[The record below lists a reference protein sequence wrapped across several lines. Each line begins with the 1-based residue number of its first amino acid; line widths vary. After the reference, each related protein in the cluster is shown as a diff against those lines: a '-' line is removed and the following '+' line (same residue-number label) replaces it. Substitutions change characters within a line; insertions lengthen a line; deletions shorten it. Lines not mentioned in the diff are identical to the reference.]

1 MTKILIPAECLEL
14 TGSVQQCLLLAGE
27 QGFIV
32 DDIELGVSP
41 THTVLVSKQNDTIG
55 LVADLYTDLPPCVS
69 QDYSFSYALT
79 YNGNLQLCD
88 DFGRTENTVYLAVHD
103 ENRSLDIW
111 HHRLTGETRALSF
124 SSANK
129 ADNSLHFSWVITLL
143 AIDFPLEDCL
153 TLARAM
159 SYVSRETWTN
169 DYSHFPIPVIEDS
182 RLGIKVGWG
191 VNQDTIHFPTLSKP
205 SLGLYPVVDSVNWI
219 ERLLNLGVKTL
230 QLRIKNPA
238 QDDLELQVKRAIELG
253 RQFKAQVYINDYWQL
268 AIEHGAYG
276 VHLGQEDLEES
287 NLKRLSDAGIRLG
300 LSTHGYYELLRIVQI
315 APSYIALGHIFP
327 TTTKQMPSKPQ
338 GLVRLALYQKL
349 IDTIPYGSENGVPT
363 VAIGGID
370 LTNACD
376 VWQCGVSSLAV
387 VRAVTLSNEPQKVI
401 QAFSQIMA
409 ARSHNQETS
418 YVE

>member
-1 MTKILIPAECLEL
+1 MTKILIPADCLEV
-14 TGSVQQCLLLAGE
+14 TGNVQQCLLLARE

-41 THTVLVSKQNDTIG
+41 THTILVSKQSDTIG

-69 QDYSFSYALT
+69 QDYSSSYALI
-79 YNGNLQLCD
+79 YNSNLQLCD
-88 DFGRTENTVYLAVHD
+88 DFEQVEDTVYLAVGD
-103 ENRSLDIW
+103 KDRYLDIW
-111 HHRLTGETRALSF
+111 HHQLTGETRASSF
-124 SSANK
+124 GLANE
-129 ADNSLHFSWVITLL
+129 ADNSLHLAWVVTLL
-143 AIDFPLEDCL
+143 ALDFPLEDCL

-159 SYVSRETWTN
+159 GNVSRETWTN

-191 VNQDTIHFPTLSKP
+191 VNQDKIQFPTLSKP
-205 SLGLYPVVDSVNWI
+205 SLGLYPVVDSVDWI

-230 QLRIKNPA
+230 QLRIKDPA
-238 QDDLELQVKRAIELG
+238 KVDLELQVKRAIELG
-253 RQFKAQVYINDYWQL
+253 RQFKAQVFINDYWQL

-287 NLKRLSDAGIRLG
+287 NLKQLSDAGIRLG

-349 IDTIPYGSENGVPT
+349 IDTIPYGSEVGVPT

-370 LTNACD
+370 LTNAND
-376 VWQCGVSSLAV
+376 VWRCGVSSLAV
-387 VRAVTLSNEPQKVI
+387 VRAITLSNEPQKVI
-401 QAFSQIMA
+401 QAFNQIMA
-409 ARSHNQETS
+409 AHSLNQELS

>member
-69 QDYSFSYALT
+69 QDYSFSYALA
-79 YNGNLQLCD
+79 YNSNLQLCD

-191 VNQDTIHFPTLSKP
+191 VNQDTIQFPTLSKP

-253 RQFKAQVYINDYWQL
+253 RQFKAQVFVNDYWQL

-276 VHLGQEDLEES
+276 VHLGQEILKSLTS
-287 NLKRLSDAGIRLG
+287 NS
-300 LSTHGYYELLRIVQI
+300 
-315 APSYIALGHIFP
+315 
-327 TTTKQMPSKPQ
+327 
-338 GLVRLALYQKL
+338 
-349 IDTIPYGSENGVPT
+349 
-363 VAIGGID
+363 
-370 LTNACD
+370 
-376 VWQCGVSSLAV
+376 
-387 VRAVTLSNEPQKVI
+387 
-401 QAFSQIMA
+401 
-409 ARSHNQETS
+409 
-418 YVE
+418 